1 MLMING
7 MTLTFQRKVKAG
19 VDGMNNPVYDTENV
33 TVDDCLV
40 APVVPSAA
48 PEQQA
53 MTQTRRLIEIHLPKT
68 FTGDVGG
75 STVAYAG
82 ETYRVDDSGAV
93 YMEANTPGRWN
104 RNFRAEVING

>member
-1 MLMING
+1 MIKG
-7 MTLTFQRKVKAG
+7 MKLTFKVQVQAG
-19 VDGMNNPVYDTENV
+19 TDGMNNPVYNTQNV
-33 TVDDCLV
+33 EVEDCLV

-53 MTQTRRLIEIHLPKT
+53 MTQTRGLIEIHLPKT

-75 STVAYAG
+75 STVDYAG
-82 ETYRVDDSGAV
+82 QTYRVDNSGAV
-93 YMEANTPGRWN
+93 YMEENTPGRWN